1 METNFE
7 HQTLYGSHFRNMGAP
22 FMWILKKKYDY
33 WRKKYGLE
41 KTDRAT
47 KTSFFDRNW
56 VTSLKPR
63 RRSDPLRLV
72 WCALKTVYFRLKS
85 VSFLLTIVYFL
96 LTIVYFL
103 LTIVYFLLTTI
114 YAISIFTIFFLFLL
128 LFLSC
133 EQRFHQI
140 RNTSNIKSYLSLEW
154 SPLYIKTMS

>member
-1 METNFE
+1 MQLTNLETNIE
-7 HQTLYGSHFRNMGAP
+7 HQTLYGLHFRNMGAP

-33 WRKKYGLE
+33 WWKKYGLE
-41 KTDRAT
+41 KTDRAS

-63 RRSDPLRLV
+63 RRSRPLRLV

-103 LTIVYFLLTTI
+103 LTTI
-114 YAISIFTIFFLFLL
+114 YAISILTIFFLFFL

>member
-1 METNFE
+1 
-7 HQTLYGSHFRNMGAP
+7 MGAP

-33 WRKKYGLE
+33 WWKKYGLE

-56 VTSLKPR
+56 ATSLKPR
-63 RRSDPLRLV
+63 RRSRPLRLV
-72 WCALKTVYFRLKS
+72 WWALKTVYFRLKS

-96 LTIVYFL
+96 LK
-103 LTIVYFLLTTI
+103 TI
-114 YAISIFTIFFLFLL
+114 YAISILTIFFLFLL

-154 SPLYIKTMS
+154 SPLYIKIMS